1 MRRDPVLVAL
11 DVGLKPRLDLALTDL
26 ARGETF
32 SDGRQLFAVDPP
44 LAAAAAELS
53 PAAPAAAADPPLAA
67 ADAEEDAKACSKDK
81 LTPANAV
88 IISTAK
94 ITGILVFI

>member
-1 MRRDPVLVAL
+1 MMMLPLPELSPAAAHCAADP
-11 DVGLKPRLDLALTDL
+11 PLAAAAAELSP
-26 ARGETF
+26 A
-32 SDGRQLFAVDPP
+32 AAAAAADPP

-53 PAAPAAAADPPLAA
+53 PAAPLLLLIHHLPLP
-67 ADAEEDAKACSKDK
+67 DAEEDAKTCSKDI

-88 IISTAK
+88 IITTAK